1 MALSGGMIKRI
12 GDGSSVSIWTDC
24 WIPGLCSMTPSVHIG
39 ETNLSRVSELID
51 TSNWSWKIGLIR
63 ENFIAPE
70 EDAILNIPL
79 SNGGGDD
86 FWAWNLEKTGNYTVK
101 SAYRSLMKRNE
112 HRTLAEGTSTETSIS
127 EKQMWSTLW
136 KLQVV
141 PKVRVFWWR
150 VLRGILPVE
159 STLQYRHIA
168 QLARCKV
175 CLAENEDMMHALIK
189 CSHARNFWREAES
202 WLKIKLPTLHPDT
215 WTKDILCDP
224 IIPESDRSVIVTIMW
239 SIWTS
244 RNNIV
249 HDKGSLDHVQ
259 SLKMTRDAL
268 ALMELPRHHA
278 RILPGHGWRP
288 PEEGWVKINTDA
300 GISSDTA
307 RGGAGGIARTK
318 TEFIG
323 AWCKPYPGVTDPMI
337 AEALSLRD
345 GVIFAQ
351 LRGFSRVVMEVDC
364 LEIVNLWDSRA
375 VSRSVITPV
384 LLDIE
389 GLASSFTS
397 FIIQHVKRF
406 SNMSAHLC
414 AKLACTQ
421 DETSCWMNLVPS
433 FLTVSCQADSG
444 GAVISE

>member
-1 MALSGGMIKRI
+1 
-12 GDGSSVSIWTDC
+12 
-24 WIPGLCSMTPSVHIG
+24 
-39 ETNLSRVSELID
+39 
-51 TSNWSWKIGLIR
+51 
-63 ENFIAPE
+63 
-70 EDAILNIPL
+70 
-79 SNGGGDD
+79 
-86 FWAWNLEKTGNYTVK
+86 
-101 SAYRSLMKRNE
+101 
-112 HRTLAEGTSTETSIS
+112 
-127 EKQMWSTLW
+127 
-136 KLQVV
+136 
-141 PKVRVFWWR
+141 
-150 VLRGILPVE
+150 
-159 STLQYRHIA
+159 
-168 QLARCKV
+168 
-175 CLAENEDMMHALIK
+175 MMHALIK

-224 IIPESDRSVIVTIMW
+224 IIPESDRSAIVTIMW

-318 TEFIG
+318 TEFFG

-351 LRGFSRVVMEVDC
+351 LRAFSRVVMEVDC

-433 FLTVSCQADSG
+433 FLTVSCQADSA